1 MPRGKPRKERPIAAI
16 WTGNH
21 FVPLPRFQR
30 LCDEQFEVNE
40 QVALI
45 RFEERSM
52 SRHKAYFA
60 TINEAWKNL
69 AEEYDG
75 RFPSAEALRA
85 HALVEAGYC
94 VETDYVLDNPKDAR
108 KLAMDI
114 RRMSPF
120 SIIRLSGNVVKHF
133 EPESQAMNK
142 MGKERFDASCR
153 AVLEIVA
160 SMSRSTPAQL
170 RNNAGR
176 SA

>member
-60 TINEAWKNL
+60 SINEAWKNL

-75 RFPSAEALRA
+75 RFPSAEHLRA
-85 HALVEAGYC
+85 TALVEAGYC
-94 VETDYVLDNPKDAR
+94 TMEDHVLDSPDEAIKMA
-108 KLAMDI
+108 KTI
-114 RRMSPF
+114 RRHSPYT
-120 SIIRLSGNVVKHF
+120 IMKRSGNVLRIF
-133 EPESQAMNK
+133 EPESQSVKAMS
-142 MGKERFDASCR
+142 KERFDASCR
-153 AVLEIVA
+153 AVLDIVA

-170 RNNAGR
+170 RNNSGK

>member
-1 MPRGKPRKERPIAAI
+1 MPRGRPRERPIAVV
-16 WTGNH
+16 WTGQH

-30 LCDEQFEVNE
+30 LCDQQFEVNQE
-40 QVALI
+40 VAII
-45 RFEERSM
+45 RSEERNM
-52 SRHKAYFA
+52 SRHRGYFA
-60 TINEAWKNL
+60 SIREAWKNL

-75 RFPSAEALRA
+75 RFPSPEALRA
-85 HALVEAGYC
+85 FALVEAGYC
-94 VETDYVLDNPKDAR
+94 VETDYVMDNPKEAR

-120 SIIRLSGNVVKHF
+120 SIIKLSGNVVKHF
-133 EPESQAMNK
+133 EPESQAVPAMK
-142 MGKERFDASCR
+142 REVFEASCK

-170 RNNAGR
+170 RKNADK